1 MPGPLRWHAVS
12 SLRDSLERASLPA
25 LSRLSRLP
33 RAVPFLAVLALVVA
47 GLLVPVWGWVLLAVV
62 SAVLLWILV
71 LAWPRLTLVERM
83 MRLAVIA
90 MIVAITVTQA
100 VPRG

>member
-1 MPGPLRWHAVS
+1 MS

-90 MIVAITVTQA
+90 M
-100 VPRG
+100 